1 MPLTSSNVGKQGTI
15 PRLQRATGTFLGSQK
30 WCRSTPTIAPAD
42 VPPVRVRREESD
54 RSAEDKSEVCGERR
68 FLCPAVRH
76 NGVHA
81 GRSREGV
88 RERFESACLPVR
100 LRGAHGLQY
109 HLPPFLR
116 GCSSEVEHQ
125 PSKLG
130 APVQIRSL
138 APRPICCAY
147 TKRPPPFHRSG
158 RRRASP
164 LGGAQHRRVMNSGWL
179 RPVKKR
185 MRPVRAQG

>member
-1 MPLTSSNVGKQGTI
+1 MSASRGHKI

-30 WCRSTPTIAPAD
+30 WCRTTPTIVPAD

-54 RSAEDKSEVCGERR
+54 RSAEDKSEVCGGCR
-68 FLCPAVRH
+68 FLFPAVRH

-88 RERFESACLPVR
+88 KSGSSPRADRFDSCWRKV
-100 LRGAHGLQY
+100 QY

-116 GCSSEVEHQ
+116 GCSSAVEHQ

-138 APRPICCAY
+138 APGPMCCAY
-147 TKRPPPFHRSG
+147 TKRPPPLSQT
-158 RRRASP
+158 
-164 LGGAQHRRVMNSGWL
+164 GAQMGFT
-179 RPVKKR
+179 
-185 MRPVRAQG
+185 VRERTISADDE